1 MRTQEEERQIPA
13 ESEATVVRICMLPGS
28 QIKADTI
35 LVEDDKSSDGTSHG

>member
-1 MRTQEEERQIPA
+1 MRTQEQERQIPA

-35 LVEDDKSSDGTSHG
+35 LGGR